1 MIEKNNENVS
11 NLKID
16 KIFDN
21 TYGDIEYDNFSKA
34 NFTIDSTF
42 HSYENLED
50 NLQDVLI
57 FKRIHELIENSK
69 FSVKHLT
76 GDKVKHRKLNK
87 FEINEV
93 YEYISS
99 NLINIRKIDIFSHL
113 TDYFD
118 ITSTKFYSSLS
129 NLYKNELINE
139 LDKITNILEKKNI
152 KKLF

>member
-1 MIEKNNENVS
+1 MEKNNENIS

-21 TYGDIEYDNFSKA
+21 TYGDIDYDNFSKVD
-34 NFTIDSTF
+34 FIVDSNF
-42 HSYENLED
+42 HSYENLQD
-50 NLQDVLI
+50 DLQDILI
-57 FKRIHELIENSK
+57 FKKIHELIENSK

-76 GDKVKHRKLNK
+76 GKKTKHRRLNK

-93 YEYISS
+93 YEYISN
-99 NLINIRKIDIFSHL
+99 NLTNVRKIDIFSHL